1 MKIRLGM
8 SYKRGDIVLIR
19 FPFTNLKQAKKRP
32 VLLLEDSNELG
43 DFVCLQITSK
53 ETQTFLLR
61 IGDEA
66 LKIGELKLLSF
77 VKYDKCFTLNTEIVD
92 RKLASVNDTFM
103 SKLHTLFCQ
112 ELF

>member
-1 MKIRLGM
+1 MNYRK
-8 SYKRGDIVLIR
+8 GDIILIK

-32 VLLLEDSNELG
+32 VLLVKDTNDLG

-53 ETQTFLLR
+53 ATQSTLLP
-61 IGDEA
+61 IENKNVDE
-66 LKIGELKLLSF
+66 GELKLLSF

-92 RKLASVNDTFM
+92 KKLASINDAFM
-103 SKLHTLFCQ
+103 CELQTLFCQ